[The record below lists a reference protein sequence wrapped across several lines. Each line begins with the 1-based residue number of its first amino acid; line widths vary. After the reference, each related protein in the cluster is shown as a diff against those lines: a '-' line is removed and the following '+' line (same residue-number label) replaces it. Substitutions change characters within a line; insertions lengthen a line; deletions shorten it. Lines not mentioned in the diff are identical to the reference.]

1 MGNGASSDLLQAE
14 NDRTFNALWV
24 LGVEEGSFAC
34 ECGDTD
40 CSEHMELALIEYAAR
55 EDGHRRPANASQRI
69 ARPKKLLR
77 TSSPWLLGGSSRAL
91 CWEGRGVT

>member
-40 CSEHMELALIEYAAR
+40 CREHMELALIEYAAR
-55 EDGHRRPANASQRI
+55 EDGHALLASGHPT
-69 ARPKKLLR
+69 ARAVPSSLLN
-77 TSSPWLLGGSSRAL
+77 P
-91 CWEGRGVT
+91 

>member
-1 MGNGASSDLLQAE
+1 MGNGASSELLQAE
-14 NDRTFNALWV
+14 NDRTFNALCV

-55 EDGHRRPANASQRI
+55 EDGHALLASGH
-69 ARPKKLLR
+69 ATAGAVPSSLLN
-77 TSSPWLLGGSSRAL
+77 L
-91 CWEGRGVT
+91 

>member
-34 ECGDTD
+34 ECGKTG
-40 CSEHMELALIEYAAR
+40 CGEHMELALIEYAAR
-55 EDGHRRPANASQRI
+55 EDGHA
-69 ARPKKLLR
+69 LLAFGHA
-77 TSSPWLLGGSSRAL
+77 TAGAVPSSLLNP
-91 CWEGRGVT
+91 

>member
-1 MGNGASSDLLQAE
+1 MGNGASSELLQAE

-34 ECGDTD
+34 ECGDTN

-55 EDGHRRPANASQRI
+55 EDGTR
-69 ARPKKLLR
+69 
-77 TSSPWLLGGSSRAL
+77 SSPPGTRPPGPCRRL
-91 CWEGRGVT
+91 C